1 MKFITYILLAI
12 LGLVLGLA
20 AYAVIEPML
29 PEKAAPAE
37 ELIGGKTKEQIAAE
51 FLASLD
57 EEGNPVDSKEYWLT
71 QDGRV
76 AFAASG
82 WQIVQNTAEGMSQL
96 SLFNPDVDSDKPAL
110 ELTLKDAQGSTA
122 YASFLEATVS
132 PLVPA
137 SSCEPSS
144 SGAIDKTCLYSYLES
159 ATCQT
164 TSIGE
169 LDVEC
174 YDFTLSDG
182 TVKEYLFGQTAD
194 FIYYAVTAV
203 RSEGDATTKVLESI
217 DFYPDDEV
225 KSQAQIIQ

>member
-1 MKFITYILLAI
+1 MKFITYILLAV

-29 PEKAAPAE
+29 PEKAPPAE

-51 FLASLD
+51 FLATL
-57 EEGNPVDSKEYWLT
+57 EQEGDGVDSKQYWLT

-76 AFAASG
+76 AFAAPG
-82 WQIVQNTAEGMSQL
+82 WQIVQNTADGMSQL
-96 SLFNPDVDSDKPAL
+96 SLFNPEVDSDDPAL

-137 SSCEPSS
+137 SSCAASS
-144 SGAIDKTCLYSYLES
+144 SGTIDKTCLYSYLES
-159 ATCQT
+159 ATCSS

-174 YDFTLSDG
+174 YDFTLADG
-182 TVKEYLFGQTAD
+182 TVREYLFGQTAD
-194 FIYYAVTAV
+194 FIYYAVTGV
-203 RSEGDATTKVLESI
+203 RTEGDAITTILESI

-225 KSQAQIIQ
+225 KSQAQTIQ